1 MQLGLRG
8 GRAQSA
14 VPVSLASRVS
24 AWAKESLVARAI
36 AVAVGLVVLAFIGS
50 SALAGNAKVMSVVA
64 SDGTAATATKTEGAS
79 TSCASPV
86 PWLDAGVA
94 TVASIPAPSVPI
106 AQAVAAAAPSAGGSR
121 SRATPDDPVDLNT
134 ASADDLRRLP
144 GVGAKRADAILALRA
159 RLPGGHF
166 RQIEDLLKVKGV
178 GRAMLRRLHPLVR
191 LTSPRA
197 ESAESKSA
205 GA

>member
-1 MQLGLRG
+1 
-8 GRAQSA
+8 
-14 VPVSLASRVS
+14 VSLASRVS

-50 SALAGNAKVMSVVA
+50 SALAGNAKVMSAVA

-106 AQAVAAAAPSAGGSR
+106 AQAVAAAAPAAAPSAGGSR

>member
-1 MQLGLRG
+1 
-8 GRAQSA
+8 
-14 VPVSLASRVS
+14 VSLASRVS